1 MELNKY
7 FRTTIILVISILI
20 LSSCSQNKGMYSDE
34 GQVFRKVIP
43 QDMTTLDTAMITDSV
58 SNDIAEQAFEGL
70 FSLDKNDK
78 ATLAIAKNMP
88 KKSKDGKT
96 LIFDLKENA
105 KWSNGDDVTAN
116 DFVYAWRKVVNPKT
130 GSEYAYIMTDIKNA
144 DDINAGKKPVESLGI
159 KAINKHRLEIQLNRP
174 IPYINE
180 LLTLSTF
187 YPQNEKIS
195 KKYGEKYGT
204 KVEKTVFNGPF
215 KVDKWKHEDKILL
228 SKNNNYWDKKN
239 VKLEK
244 VNYKVLKDKQVGASL
259 YETGSIDDTLITADQ
274 VNKYKDSPALKKR
287 ITSGNFYIK
296 LNQKK
301 VKEFSNKN
309 LRLAIARSI
318 NKQGYVDA
326 VKNDGSSPSNTLTAK
341 GVAKVE
347 GDKDYTST
355 INSPL
360 DFNPKLANE
369 NWQKAK
375 KELKIEKFTFT
386 MNTEDTP
393 DAKISAEYIKSQVE
407 KNLPGI
413 TLKIK
418 QLPFKQRIALET
430 KMNYEASLSGWGA
443 DYSDPTSYLGTMTKD
458 NPQNNTGWNN
468 TSFDNSYN
476 EVNGKLLK
484 YIDKRNET
492 MKNME
497 ELLVSDAPIAPIY
510 QKGEAHLTNPQ
521 VKGLIYHVVGP
532 DTTLKNVY
540 IDKSVDRNTGKKK
553 NK

>member
-159 KAINKHRLEIQLNRP
+159 KAINKHKLEIQLNRP

-239 VKLEK
+239 VKLDK

-418 QLPFKQRIALET
+418 QLPFKQRKALET

-553 NK
+553 N

>member
-159 KAINKHRLEIQLNRP
+159 KAINKHKLEIQLNRP

-195 KKYGEKYGT
+195 KKYGEQYGT

-553 NK
+553 N

>member
-159 KAINKHRLEIQLNRP
+159 KAINKHKLEIQLNRP

-510 QKGEAHLTNPQ
+510 QKGEAHLTNSQ

-553 NK
+553 N

>member
-159 KAINKHRLEIQLNRP
+159 KAINKHKLEIQLNRP

-386 MNTEDTP
+386 MNTEDTS

-553 NK
+553 N

>member
-159 KAINKHRLEIQLNRP
+159 KAINKHKLEIQLNRP

-497 ELLVSDAPIAPIY
+497 ELLLNDAPIAPIY

-540 IDKSVDRNTGKKK
+540 IDKSVDRKTGKKK
-553 NK
+553 N

>member
-159 KAINKHRLEIQLNRP
+159 KAINKHKLEIQLNRP

-228 SKNNNYWDKKN
+228 SKNNNYWYKKN

-553 NK
+553 N

>member
-159 KAINKHRLEIQLNRP
+159 KAINKHKLEIQLNRP

-287 ITSGNFYIK
+287 ITSGKFYIK

-553 NK
+553 N

>member
-144 DDINAGKKPVESLGI
+144 DDINAGKKQVESLGI
-159 KAINKHRLEIQLNRP
+159 KAINKHKLEIQLNRP

-553 NK
+553 N

>member
-144 DDINAGKKPVESLGI
+144 DDINAGKKQVESLGI
-159 KAINKHRLEIQLNRP
+159 KAINKHKLEIQLNRP

-521 VKGLIYHVVGP
+521 VKELIYHVVGP

-553 NK
+553 N

>member
-1 MELNKY
+1 MEVSKY
-7 FRTTIILVISILI
+7 FRTTIMLIISILI

-43 QDMTTLDTAMITDSV
+43 QDMTTLDTAMITDMV
-58 SNDIAEQAFEGL
+58 SNDIAEQTFEGL

-78 ATLAIAKNMP
+78 ATLALAKNMP

-96 LIFDLKENA
+96 LTFDLKEDA
-105 KWSNGDDVTAN
+105 KWSNGDEVTAN

-144 DDINAGKKPVESLGI
+144 DEINAGKKPVDSLGI
-159 KAINKHRLEIQLNRP
+159 KAINKHKLEIQLNRP

-187 YPQNEKIS
+187 YPQNEKVS
-195 KKYGEKYGT
+195 KRYGEKYGT
-204 KVEKTVFNGPF
+204 KVENTVFNGPF

-228 SKNNNYWDKKN
+228 SKNNEYWDKKN

-259 YETGSIDDTLITADQ
+259 YETGSVDDTLITADQ
-274 VNKYKDSPALKKR
+274 VSKYKDSKALKKR

-296 LNQKK
+296 FNQKK
-301 VKEFSNKN
+301 VKEFNNKN
-309 LRLAIARSI
+309 LRLAIAQSI

-326 VKNDGSSPSNTLTAK
+326 VKNDGSLPSNTLTAK

-347 GDKDYTST
+347 GDKDYAST

-360 DFNPKLANE
+360 EYNPKLAKE
-369 NWQKAK
+369 NWEKAK
-375 KELKIEKFTFT
+375 RELKLKTFTFT

-458 NPQNNTGWNN
+458 NPQNNTGWNDSSYD
-468 TSFDNSYN
+468 TSFND
-476 EVNGKLLK
+476 VNDKLLK
-484 YIDKRNET
+484 NIKKRNAS
-492 MKNME
+492 MKGME
-497 ELLVSDAPIAPIY
+497 ELLLHDAPIAPIY

-540 IDKSVDRNTGKKK
+540 IDKSIDRDTGKKK
-553 NK
+553 

>member
-159 KAINKHRLEIQLNRP
+159 KAINKHKLEIQLNRP

-540 IDKSVDRNTGKKK
+540 IDKSVDRKTVKKK
-553 NK
+553 N

>member
-159 KAINKHRLEIQLNRP
+159 KAINKHKLEIQLNRP

-418 QLPFKQRIALET
+418 QLPFKQRKALET

-553 NK
+553 N

>member
-159 KAINKHRLEIQLNRP
+159 KAINKHKLEIQLNRP

-204 KVEKTVFNGPF
+204 KVEKTVFNGLF

-553 NK
+553 N

>member
-159 KAINKHRLEIQLNRP
+159 KAINKHKLEIQLNRP

-341 GVAKVE
+341 GLAKVE

-553 NK
+553 N

>member
-96 LIFDLKENA
+96 LIFDLKVNA

-159 KAINKHRLEIQLNRP
+159 KAINKHKLEIQLNRP

-553 NK
+553 N

>member
-159 KAINKHRLEIQLNRP
+159 KAINKHKLEIQLNRP

-553 NK
+553 N

>member
-159 KAINKHRLEIQLNRP
+159 KAINKHKLEIQLNRP

-532 DTTLKNVY
+532 DTTQKNVY

-553 NK
+553 N

>member
-159 KAINKHRLEIQLNRP
+159 KAINKHKLEIQLNRP

-215 KVDKWKHEDKILL
+215 KDDKWKHEDKILL

-418 QLPFKQRIALET
+418 QLPFKQRRALET

-497 ELLVSDAPIAPIY
+497 KLLVSDAPIAPIY

-540 IDKSVDRNTGKKK
+540 IDKSVDRKTGKKK
-553 NK
+553 N

>member
-159 KAINKHRLEIQLNRP
+159 KAINKHKLEIQLNRP

-540 IDKSVDRNTGKKK
+540 IDKSVDRNTVKKK
-553 NK
+553 N

>member
-159 KAINKHRLEIQLNRP
+159 KAINKHKLEIQLNRP

-369 NWQKAK
+369 NWQKAN

-553 NK
+553 N

>member
-159 KAINKHRLEIQLNRP
+159 KAINKHKLEIQLNRP

-326 VKNDGSSPSNTLTAK
+326 VKNDGSSPSNILTAK

-553 NK
+553 N

>member
-159 KAINKHRLEIQLNRP
+159 KAINKHKLEIQLNRP

-443 DYSDPTSYLGTMTKD
+443 DYSDPTSYLGTTTKD

-553 NK
+553 N

>member
-144 DDINAGKKPVESLGI
+144 DDINAGKNPVESLGI
-159 KAINKHRLEIQLNRP
+159 KAINKHKLEIQLNRP

-553 NK
+553 N

>member
-159 KAINKHRLEIQLNRP
+159 KAINKHKLEIQLNRP

-296 LNQKK
+296 LKQKK

-309 LRLAIARSI
+309 LHLAIARSI

-553 NK
+553 N

>member
-43 QDMTTLDTAMITDSV
+43 QDMTTLDTAMITDFV

-159 KAINKHRLEIQLNRP
+159 KAINKHKLEIQLNRP

-553 NK
+553 N

>member
-159 KAINKHRLEIQLNRP
+159 KAINKHKLEIQLNRP

-443 DYSDPTSYLGTMTKD
+443 DYSDPTSYLGTITKD

-553 NK
+553 N

>member
-159 KAINKHRLEIQLNRP
+159 KAINKHKLEIQLNRP

-204 KVEKTVFNGPF
+204 KVEKIVFNGPF

-553 NK
+553 N

>member
-159 KAINKHRLEIQLNRP
+159 KAINKHKLEIQLNRP

-393 DAKISAEYIKSQVE
+393 DAKISAEYIKSKVE

-540 IDKSVDRNTGKKK
+540 IDKSVDRKTGKKK
-553 NK
+553 N

>member
-88 KKSKDGKT
+88 KKSKDEKT

-144 DDINAGKKPVESLGI
+144 DDINAGKKQVESLGI
-159 KAINKHRLEIQLNRP
+159 KAINKHKLEIQLNRP

-553 NK
+553 N

>member
-159 KAINKHRLEIQLNRP
+159 KAINKHKLEIQLNRP

-287 ITSGNFYIK
+287 ISSGNFYIK

-301 VKEFSNKN
+301 VKEFSNKI

-553 NK
+553 N

>member
-159 KAINKHRLEIQLNRP
+159 KAINKHKLEIQLNRP

-418 QLPFKQRIALET
+418 QLPFKQRRALET

-497 ELLVSDAPIAPIY
+497 KLLVSDAPIAPIY

-540 IDKSVDRNTGKKK
+540 IDKSVDRKTGKKK
-553 NK
+553 N

>member
-159 KAINKHRLEIQLNRP
+159 KAINKHKLEIQLNRP

-540 IDKSVDRNTGKKK
+540 IDKSDDRNTGKKK
-553 NK
+553 N

>member
-58 SNDIAEQAFEGL
+58 SNDIAEQSFEGL

-159 KAINKHRLEIQLNRP
+159 KAINKHKLEIQLNRP

-355 INSPL
+355 INSP
-360 DFNPKLANE
+360 
-369 NWQKAK
+369 
-375 KELKIEKFTFT
+375 
-386 MNTEDTP
+386 

-468 TSFDNSYN
+468 TSFDNSSN

-540 IDKSVDRNTGKKK
+540 IDKSVDRKTGKKK
-553 NK
+553 N

>member
-20 LSSCSQNKGMYSDE
+20 LSSCSLNKGMYSDE

-159 KAINKHRLEIQLNRP
+159 KAINKHKLEIQLNRP

-215 KVDKWKHEDKILL
+215 KDDKWKHEDKILL

-418 QLPFKQRIALET
+418 QLPFKQRRALET

-497 ELLVSDAPIAPIY
+497 KLLVSDAPIAPIY

-540 IDKSVDRNTGKKK
+540 IDKSVDRKTGKKK
-553 NK
+553 N

>member
-159 KAINKHRLEIQLNRP
+159 KAINKHKLEIQLNRP

-215 KVDKWKHEDKILL
+215 KDDKWKHEDKILL

-418 QLPFKQRIALET
+418 QLPFKQRRALET

-497 ELLVSDAPIAPIY
+497 KLLVSDAPIAPIY

-553 NK
+553 N